1 MTLQERVDY
10 LSYIF
15 DLLQD
20 TNSRIE
26 KEQIVK
32 DIDPKCKEDFD
43 FIIEC
48 LAGKHKFGYTYKRYP
63 FLYNSTI
70 YAMTVKSVLQFLLTP
85 AKDKDLS
92 TENIMSYVSLTTNWA
107 DFFEPIVNRTL
118 RLGIGESLVEKSIIS
133 PMLAKKFE
141 GDIKFSKD
149 GYFVTEKLDGNR
161 CIASW
166 DGEKWNF
173 TSRNGK
179 AMHVNFDMS
188 CMDKRY
194 VYDGEVLS
202 PLQTSNSK
210 KLEDMVFGR
219 GDSNFKNND
228 TDFNF
233 TSGMINR
240 HTTDKK
246 LVYNIF
252 DIVDTNSSYIDRRME
267 LETFNRLDI
276 GEDIRIVPVLAHYKT
291 PDELKLYIW
300 SLLNKVTDT
309 GAEGLM
315 INLANSNYLNKR
327 TDQLLKLKKVY
338 TMDMKVFDWS
348 YGTGKYYNVLG
359 NIYCQANF
367 DGKVVTCSVGTGIS
381 DEQREDWALHPE
393 KICGK
398 IVEISYFSLSQESAN
413 RGTNRYSLRFPRLK
427 RVRDDKEE
435 TSQY

>member
-92 TENIMSYVSLTTNWA
+92 TENIMSYVSLTTKWA

-133 PMLAKKFE
+133 PMLAKKLE
-141 GDIKFSKD
+141 NDVKFSKN

-161 CIASW
+161 CIASY

-179 AMHVNFDMS
+179 AMHVDIDMS
-188 CMDKRY
+188 SMDKSY
-194 VYDGEVLS
+194 IYDGEIMT
-202 PLQTSNSK
+202 PAQTINSE
-210 KLEDMVFGR
+210 LRGREILFGAKQT
-219 GDSNFKNND
+219 DWQKE
-228 TDFNF
+228 DFNT
-233 TSGMINR
+233 TSGLINR
-240 HTTDKK
+240 HT
-246 LVYNIF
+246 
-252 DIVDTNSSYIDRRME
+252 
-267 LETFNRLDI
+267 
-276 GEDIRIVPVLAHYKT
+276 
-291 PDELKLYIW
+291 
-300 SLLNKVTDT
+300 LNKVLIFNVFDILMDAPYIERRRELDKLSPDDT
-309 GAEGLM
+309 GLDVRILPTLGHFETKEDLFANIPTLLDKITGTGGEGLM
-315 INLANSNYLNKR
+315 INLADSTYLQKR
-327 TDQLLKLKKVY
+327 TDQLLKVKKVY
-338 TMDMKVFDWS
+338 TMDMRVFDWS
-348 YGTGKYYNVLG
+348 YGTGKYYDVVG

-393 KICGK
+393 KIVGK
-398 IVEISYFSLSQESAN
+398 IVEVSYFSLSQDKAKK
-413 RGTNRYSLRFPRLK
+413 GTNEYSLRFPRLK
-427 RVRDDKEE
+427 RVRDDKDE

>member
-32 DIDPKCKEDFD
+32 DIDPRCKEDFD

-70 YAMTVKSVLQFLLTP
+70 CAMTVKSVLQFLLTP

-92 TENIMSYVSLTTNWA
+92 TENIMSYVSLTTKWA

-133 PMLAKKFE
+133 PMLAKKLE
-141 GDIKFSKD
+141 NDVKFSKN

-161 CIASW
+161 CIASY

-179 AMHVNFDMS
+179 AMHVDIDMS
-188 CMDKRY
+188 LMDKSY
-194 VYDGEVLS
+194 IYDGEIMT
-202 PLQTSNSK
+202 PAQTINSE
-210 KLEDMVFGR
+210 LRGREILFGAKQT
-219 GDSNFKNND
+219 DWQKE
-228 TDFNF
+228 DFNT
-233 TSGMINR
+233 TSGLINR
-240 HTTDKK
+240 HT
-246 LVYNIF
+246 
-252 DIVDTNSSYIDRRME
+252 
-267 LETFNRLDI
+267 
-276 GEDIRIVPVLAHYKT
+276 
-291 PDELKLYIW
+291 
-300 SLLNKVTDT
+300 LNKVLTFNVFDILIDAPYIERRRELDKLSPEDT
-309 GAEGLM
+309 GLDVRILPTLGHFATKEDLFANIPILLDKITSTGGEGLM
-315 INLANSNYLNKR
+315 INLADSPYLQKR
-327 TDQLLKLKKVY
+327 TDQLLKVKKVY
-338 TMDMKVFDWS
+338 TMDMRVFDWS
-348 YGTGKYYNVLG
+348 YGTGKYYDVLG

-381 DEQREDWALHPE
+381 DEQREDWALHPD
-393 KICGK
+393 KIVGK
-398 IVEISYFSLSQESAN
+398 IVEVSYFSLSQDKAKK
-413 RGTNRYSLRFPRLK
+413 GTNEYSLRFPRLK

>member
-32 DIDPKCKEDFD
+32 DIDPRCKEDFD

-92 TENIMSYVSLTTNWA
+92 TENIMSYVSLTTKWA

-133 PMLAKKFE
+133 PMLAKKLE
-141 GDIKFSKD
+141 NDVKFSKN

-161 CIASW
+161 CIASY

-179 AMHVNFDMS
+179 AMHVDIDMS
-188 CMDKRY
+188 LMDKSY
-194 VYDGEVLS
+194 IYDGEIMT
-202 PLQTSNSK
+202 PAQTINSE
-210 KLEDMVFGR
+210 LRGREILFGAKQT
-219 GDSNFKNND
+219 DWQKE
-228 TDFNF
+228 DFNT
-233 TSGMINR
+233 TSGLINR
-240 HTTDKK
+240 HT
-246 LVYNIF
+246 
-252 DIVDTNSSYIDRRME
+252 
-267 LETFNRLDI
+267 
-276 GEDIRIVPVLAHYKT
+276 
-291 PDELKLYIW
+291 
-300 SLLNKVTDT
+300 LNKVLTFNVFDILIDAPYIERRRELDKLSPEDT
-309 GAEGLM
+309 GLDVRILPTLGHFATKEDLFANIPILLDKITSTGGEGLM
-315 INLANSNYLNKR
+315 INLADSPYLQKR
-327 TDQLLKLKKVY
+327 TDQLLKVKKVY
-338 TMDMKVFDWS
+338 TMDMRVFDWS
-348 YGTGKYYNVLG
+348 YGTGKYYDVLG

-381 DEQREDWALHPE
+381 DEQREDWALHPD
-393 KICGK
+393 KIVGK
-398 IVEISYFSLSQESAN
+398 IVEVSYFSLSQDKAKK
-413 RGTNRYSLRFPRLK
+413 GTNEYSLRFPRLK

>member
-92 TENIMSYVSLTTNWA
+92 TENIMSYVSLTTKWA

-133 PMLAKKFE
+133 PMLAKKLE
-141 GDIKFSKD
+141 NDVKFSKN

-179 AMHVNFDMS
+179 AMHVDIDMS
-188 CMDKRY
+188 LMDKSY
-194 VYDGEVLS
+194 IYDGEIMT
-202 PLQTSNSK
+202 PAQTINSE
-210 KLEDMVFGR
+210 LRGREILFGAKQT
-219 GDSNFKNND
+219 DWQKE
-228 TDFNF
+228 DFNT
-233 TSGMINR
+233 TSGLINR
-240 HTTDKK
+240 HT
-246 LVYNIF
+246 
-252 DIVDTNSSYIDRRME
+252 
-267 LETFNRLDI
+267 
-276 GEDIRIVPVLAHYKT
+276 
-291 PDELKLYIW
+291 
-300 SLLNKVTDT
+300 LNKVLTFNVFDILIDAPYIERRRELDKLSPEDT
-309 GAEGLM
+309 GLDVRILPTLGHFATKEDLFANIPILLDKITSTGGEGLM
-315 INLANSNYLNKR
+315 INLADSPYLQKR
-327 TDQLLKLKKVY
+327 TDQLLKVKKVY
-338 TMDMKVFDWS
+338 TMDMRVFDWS
-348 YGTGKYYNVLG
+348 YGTGKYYDVLG

-381 DEQREDWALHPE
+381 DEQREDWALHPD
-393 KICGK
+393 KIVGK
-398 IVEISYFSLSQESAN
+398 IVEVSYFSLSQDKAKK
-413 RGTNRYSLRFPRLK
+413 GTNEYSLRFPRLK
-427 RVRDDKEE
+427 RVRDDKDE

>member
-92 TENIMSYVSLTTNWA
+92 TENIMSYVSLTTKWA

-133 PMLAKKFE
+133 PMLAKKLE
-141 GDIKFSKD
+141 NDVKFSKN

-161 CIASW
+161 CIASY
-166 DGEKWNF
+166 DGKKWNF

-179 AMHVNFDMS
+179 AMHVDIDMS
-188 CMDKRY
+188 LMDKSHI
-194 VYDGEVLS
+194 YDGEIMT
-202 PLQTSNSK
+202 PAQTINSE
-210 KLEDMVFGR
+210 LRGREILFGAKQT
-219 GDSNFKNND
+219 DWQKE
-228 TDFNF
+228 DFNT
-233 TSGMINR
+233 TSGLINR
-240 HTTDKK
+240 HT
-246 LVYNIF
+246 
-252 DIVDTNSSYIDRRME
+252 
-267 LETFNRLDI
+267 
-276 GEDIRIVPVLAHYKT
+276 
-291 PDELKLYIW
+291 
-300 SLLNKVTDT
+300 LNKVLIFNVFDILMDAPYIERRRELDKLSPDDT
-309 GAEGLM
+309 GLDVRILPTLGHFVTKEDLFANIPTLLDKITGTGGEGLM
-315 INLANSNYLNKR
+315 VNLADSTYLQKR
-327 TDQLLKLKKVY
+327 TDQLLKVKKVY
-338 TMDMKVFDWS
+338 TMDMRVFDWS
-348 YGTGKYYNVLG
+348 YGTGKYYDVVG

-393 KICGK
+393 KIVGK
-398 IVEISYFSLSQESAN
+398 IVEVSYFSLSQDKAKK
-413 RGTNRYSLRFPRLK
+413 GTNEYSLRFPRLK
-427 RVRDDKEE
+427 RVRDDKDE

>member
-92 TENIMSYVSLTTNWA
+92 TENIMSYVSLTTKWA

-133 PMLAKKFE
+133 PMLAKKLE
-141 GDIKFSKD
+141 NDVKFSKN

-161 CIASW
+161 CIASY

-179 AMHVNFDMS
+179 AMHVDIDMS
-188 CMDKRY
+188 LMDKSY
-194 VYDGEVLS
+194 IYDGEIMT
-202 PLQTSNSK
+202 PAQTINSE
-210 KLEDMVFGR
+210 LRGREILFGAKQT
-219 GDSNFKNND
+219 DWQKE
-228 TDFNF
+228 DFNT
-233 TSGMINR
+233 TSGLINR
-240 HTTDKK
+240 HT
-246 LVYNIF
+246 
-252 DIVDTNSSYIDRRME
+252 
-267 LETFNRLDI
+267 
-276 GEDIRIVPVLAHYKT
+276 
-291 PDELKLYIW
+291 
-300 SLLNKVTDT
+300 LNKVLTFNVFDILMDAPYIERRRELDKLSPDDT
-309 GAEGLM
+309 GLDVRILPTLGHFATKEDLFANIPILLDKITGTGGEGLM
-315 INLANSNYLNKR
+315 INLADSTYLQKR
-327 TDQLLKLKKVY
+327 TDQLLKVKKVY
-338 TMDMKVFDWS
+338 TMDMRVFDWS
-348 YGTGKYYNVLG
+348 YGTGKYYDVVG

>member
-32 DIDPKCKEDFD
+32 DIHPRCKEDFD

-70 YAMTVKSVLQFLLTP
+70 GAMTVKSVLQFLLTP

-92 TENIMSYVSLTTNWA
+92 TENIMSYVSLTTKWA

-133 PMLAKKFE
+133 PMLAKKLE
-141 GDIKFSKD
+141 NDVKFSKN

-161 CIASW
+161 CIASY

-179 AMHVNFDMS
+179 AMHVDIDMS
-188 CMDKRY
+188 LMDKSY
-194 VYDGEVLS
+194 IYDGEIMT
-202 PLQTSNSK
+202 PAQTINSE
-210 KLEDMVFGR
+210 LRGREILFGAKQT
-219 GDSNFKNND
+219 DWQKE
-228 TDFNF
+228 DFNT
-233 TSGMINR
+233 TSGLINR
-240 HTTDKK
+240 HT
-246 LVYNIF
+246 
-252 DIVDTNSSYIDRRME
+252 
-267 LETFNRLDI
+267 
-276 GEDIRIVPVLAHYKT
+276 
-291 PDELKLYIW
+291 
-300 SLLNKVTDT
+300 LNKVLTFNVFDILIDAPYIERRRELDKLSPEDT
-309 GAEGLM
+309 GLDVRILPTLGHFATKEDLFANIPMLLDKITSTGGEGLM
-315 INLANSNYLNKR
+315 INLADSPYLQKR
-327 TDQLLKLKKVY
+327 TDQLLKVKKVY
-338 TMDMKVFDWS
+338 TMDMRVFDWS
-348 YGTGKYYNVLG
+348 YGTGKYYDVLG

-381 DEQREDWALHPE
+381 DEQREDWALHPD
-393 KICGK
+393 KIVGK
-398 IVEISYFSLSQESAN
+398 IVEVSYFSLSQDKAKK
-413 RGTNRYSLRFPRLK
+413 GTNEYSLRFPRLK

>member
-32 DIDPKCKEDFD
+32 DIDPRCKEDFN

-92 TENIMSYVSLTTNWA
+92 TENIMSYVSLTTKWA

-133 PMLAKKFE
+133 PMLAKKLE
-141 GDIKFSKD
+141 NDVKFSKN

-161 CIASW
+161 CIASY

-179 AMHVNFDMS
+179 AMHVDIDMS
-188 CMDKRY
+188 LMDKSY
-194 VYDGEVLS
+194 IYDGEIMT
-202 PLQTSNSK
+202 PAQTINSE
-210 KLEDMVFGR
+210 LRGREILFGAKQT
-219 GDSNFKNND
+219 DWQKE
-228 TDFNF
+228 DFNT
-233 TSGMINR
+233 TSGLINR
-240 HTTDKK
+240 HT
-246 LVYNIF
+246 
-252 DIVDTNSSYIDRRME
+252 
-267 LETFNRLDI
+267 
-276 GEDIRIVPVLAHYKT
+276 
-291 PDELKLYIW
+291 
-300 SLLNKVTDT
+300 LNKVLTFNVFDILMDAPYIERRRELDKLSPEDT
-309 GAEGLM
+309 GLDVRILPTLGHFATKEDLFANIPILLDKITGTGGEGLM
-315 INLANSNYLNKR
+315 INLADSPYLQKR
-327 TDQLLKLKKVY
+327 TDQLLKVKKVY
-338 TMDMKVFDWS
+338 TMDMRVFDWS
-348 YGTGKYYNVLG
+348 YGTGKYYDVLG

-367 DGKVVTCSVGTGIS
+367 DGKVVTCSLGTGIS
-381 DEQREDWALHPE
+381 DEQRELWALHPD
-393 KICGK
+393 KIVGK
-398 IVEISYFSLSQESAN
+398 IVEVSYFSLSQDKTKK
-413 RGTNRYSLRFPRLK
+413 GTNEYSLRFPRLK
-427 RVRDDKEE
+427 RVRADKDE

>member
-10 LSYIF
+10 LSYVF

-70 YAMTVKSVLQFLLTP
+70 CAMTVKSVLQFLLTP

-92 TENIMSYVSLTTNWA
+92 TENIISYVSLTTNWA

-133 PMLAKKFE
+133 PMLAKKLE
-141 GDIKFSKD
+141 NDVKFSKN

-179 AMHVNFDMS
+179 AMHVDIDMS
-188 CMDKRY
+188 LMDKSY
-194 VYDGEVLS
+194 IYDGEIMT
-202 PLQTSNSK
+202 PAQTINSE
-210 KLEDMVFGR
+210 LRGREILFGAKQT
-219 GDSNFKNND
+219 DWQKE
-228 TDFNF
+228 DFNT
-233 TSGMINR
+233 TSGLINR
-240 HTTDKK
+240 HT
-246 LVYNIF
+246 
-252 DIVDTNSSYIDRRME
+252 
-267 LETFNRLDI
+267 
-276 GEDIRIVPVLAHYKT
+276 
-291 PDELKLYIW
+291 
-300 SLLNKVTDT
+300 LNKVLIFNVFDILMDAPYIERRHELDKLSPDDT
-309 GAEGLM
+309 GLDVRILPTLGRFATKEDLFANIPTLLDKITGTGGEGLM
-315 INLANSNYLNKR
+315 INLADSPYLQKR
-327 TDQLLKLKKVY
+327 TDQLLKVKKVY
-338 TMDMKVFDWS
+338 TMDMRVFDWS
-348 YGTGKYYNVLG
+348 YGTGKYYDVVG

-393 KICGK
+393 KIVGK
-398 IVEISYFSLSQESAN
+398 IVEVSYFSLSQDKAKK
-413 RGTNRYSLRFPRLK
+413 GTNEYSLRFPRLK

>member
-1 MTLQERVDY
+1 
-10 LSYIF
+10 
-15 DLLQD
+15 
-20 TNSRIE
+20 
-26 KEQIVK
+26 
-32 DIDPKCKEDFD
+32 
-43 FIIEC
+43 
-48 LAGKHKFGYTYKRYP
+48 
-63 FLYNSTI
+63 
-70 YAMTVKSVLQFLLTP
+70 
-85 AKDKDLS
+85 
-92 TENIMSYVSLTTNWA
+92 
-107 DFFEPIVNRTL
+107 
-118 RLGIGESLVEKSIIS
+118 
-133 PMLAKKFE
+133 
-141 GDIKFSKD
+141 
-149 GYFVTEKLDGNR
+149 
-161 CIASW
+161 
-166 DGEKWNF
+166 
-173 TSRNGK
+173 
-179 AMHVNFDMS
+179 
-188 CMDKRY
+188 
-194 VYDGEVLS
+194 
-202 PLQTSNSK
+202 
-210 KLEDMVFGR
+210 
-219 GDSNFKNND
+219 
-228 TDFNF
+228 
-233 TSGMINR
+233 
-240 HTTDKK
+240 
-246 LVYNIF
+246 
-252 DIVDTNSSYIDRRME
+252 ME
-267 LETFNRLDI
+267 LEKFNRLDI

-291 PDELKLYIW
+291 PDELKLDIW

>member
-10 LSYIF
+10 LSYVF

-92 TENIMSYVSLTTNWA
+92 TENIMSYVSLTTKWA

-133 PMLAKKFE
+133 PMLAKKLE
-141 GDIKFSKD
+141 NDVKFSKN

-161 CIASW
+161 CIASY

-179 AMHVNFDMS
+179 AMHVDIDMS
-188 CMDKRY
+188 LMDKSY
-194 VYDGEVLS
+194 IYDGEIMT
-202 PLQTSNSK
+202 PAQTINSE
-210 KLEDMVFGR
+210 LRGREILFGAKQT
-219 GDSNFKNND
+219 DWQKE
-228 TDFNF
+228 DFNT
-233 TSGMINR
+233 TSGLINR
-240 HTTDKK
+240 HT
-246 LVYNIF
+246 
-252 DIVDTNSSYIDRRME
+252 
-267 LETFNRLDI
+267 
-276 GEDIRIVPVLAHYKT
+276 
-291 PDELKLYIW
+291 
-300 SLLNKVTDT
+300 LNKVLIFNVFDILMDAPYIERRRELDKLSPDDT
-309 GAEGLM
+309 GLDVRILPTLGHFATKEDLFANIPILLDKITGTGGEGLM
-315 INLANSNYLNKR
+315 INLADSTYLQKR
-327 TDQLLKLKKVY
+327 TDQLLKVKKVY
-338 TMDMKVFDWS
+338 TMDMRVFDWS
-348 YGTGKYYNVLG
+348 YGTGKYYDVVG

-393 KICGK
+393 KIVGK
-398 IVEISYFSLSQESAN
+398 IVEVSYFSLSQDKAKK
-413 RGTNRYSLRFPRLK
+413 GTNEYSLRFPRLK
-427 RVRDDKEE
+427 RVRDDKDE

>member
-32 DIDPKCKEDFD
+32 DIDQRCKEDFD

-70 YAMTVKSVLQFLLTP
+70 GAMTVKSVLQFLLTP

-92 TENIMSYVSLTTNWA
+92 TENIMSYVSLTTKWA

-133 PMLAKKFE
+133 PMLAKKLE
-141 GDIKFSKD
+141 NDVKFSKN

-161 CIASW
+161 CIASY

-179 AMHVNFDMS
+179 AMHVDIDMS
-188 CMDKRY
+188 LMDKSY
-194 VYDGEVLS
+194 IYDGEIMT
-202 PLQTSNSK
+202 PAQTINSE
-210 KLEDMVFGR
+210 LRGREILFGAKQT
-219 GDSNFKNND
+219 DWQKE
-228 TDFNF
+228 DFNT
-233 TSGMINR
+233 TSGLINR
-240 HTTDKK
+240 HT
-246 LVYNIF
+246 
-252 DIVDTNSSYIDRRME
+252 
-267 LETFNRLDI
+267 
-276 GEDIRIVPVLAHYKT
+276 
-291 PDELKLYIW
+291 
-300 SLLNKVTDT
+300 LNKVLTFNVFDILIDAPYIERRRELDKLSPEDT
-309 GAEGLM
+309 GLDVRILPTLGHFATKEDLFANIPILLDKITSTGGEGLM
-315 INLANSNYLNKR
+315 INLADSPYLQKR
-327 TDQLLKLKKVY
+327 TDQLLKVKKVY
-338 TMDMKVFDWS
+338 TMDMRVFDWS
-348 YGTGKYYNVLG
+348 YGTGKYYDVLG

-381 DEQREDWALHPE
+381 DEQRELWALHPD
-393 KICGK
+393 KIVGK
-398 IVEISYFSLSQESAN
+398 IVEVSYFSLSQDKAKK
-413 RGTNRYSLRFPRLK
+413 GTNEYSLRFPRLK

>member
-92 TENIMSYVSLTTNWA
+92 TENIMSYVSLTTKWA

-133 PMLAKKFE
+133 PMLAKKLE
-141 GDIKFSKD
+141 NDVKFSKN

-161 CIASW
+161 CIASY

-179 AMHVNFDMS
+179 AMHVDIDMS
-188 CMDKRY
+188 LMDKSY
-194 VYDGEVLS
+194 IYDGEIMT
-202 PLQTSNSK
+202 PAQTINSE
-210 KLEDMVFGR
+210 LRGREILFGAKQT
-219 GDSNFKNND
+219 DWQKE
-228 TDFNF
+228 DFNT
-233 TSGMINR
+233 TSGLINR
-240 HTTDKK
+240 HT
-246 LVYNIF
+246 
-252 DIVDTNSSYIDRRME
+252 
-267 LETFNRLDI
+267 
-276 GEDIRIVPVLAHYKT
+276 
-291 PDELKLYIW
+291 
-300 SLLNKVTDT
+300 LNKVLTFNVFDILIDAPYIERRRELDKLSPEDT
-309 GAEGLM
+309 GLDVRILPTLGHFATKEDLFANIPILLDKITSTGGEGLM
-315 INLANSNYLNKR
+315 INLADSPYLQKR
-327 TDQLLKLKKVY
+327 TDQLLKVKKVY
-338 TMDMKVFDWS
+338 TMDMRVFDWS
-348 YGTGKYYNVLG
+348 YGTGKYYDVLG

-381 DEQREDWALHPE
+381 DEQRELWALHPD
-393 KICGK
+393 KIVGK
-398 IVEISYFSLSQESAN
+398 IVEVSYFSLSQDKAKK
-413 RGTNRYSLRFPRLK
+413 GTNEYSLRFPRLK

>member
-32 DIDPKCKEDFD
+32 DIDPRCKEDFD

-70 YAMTVKSVLQFLLTP
+70 CAMTVKSVLQFLLTP

-133 PMLAKKFE
+133 PMLAKKLE
-141 GDIKFSKD
+141 NDVKFSKN

-179 AMHVNFDMS
+179 AMHVDIDMS
-188 CMDKRY
+188 LMDKSY
-194 VYDGEVLS
+194 IYDGEIMT
-202 PLQTSNSK
+202 PAQTINSE
-210 KLEDMVFGR
+210 LRGREILFGAKQT
-219 GDSNFKNND
+219 DWQKE
-228 TDFNF
+228 DFNT
-233 TSGMINR
+233 TSGLINR
-240 HTTDKK
+240 HT
-246 LVYNIF
+246 
-252 DIVDTNSSYIDRRME
+252 
-267 LETFNRLDI
+267 
-276 GEDIRIVPVLAHYKT
+276 
-291 PDELKLYIW
+291 
-300 SLLNKVTDT
+300 LNKVLTFNVFDILIDAPYIERRRELDKLSPEDT
-309 GAEGLM
+309 GLDVRILPTLGHFATKEDLFANIPTLLDKITSTGGEGLM
-315 INLANSNYLNKR
+315 INLADSPYLQKR
-327 TDQLLKLKKVY
+327 TDQLLKVKKVY
-338 TMDMKVFDWS
+338 TMDMRVFDWS
-348 YGTGKYYNVLG
+348 YGTGKYYDVVG

-393 KICGK
+393 KIVGK
-398 IVEISYFSLSQESAN
+398 IVEVSYFSLSQDKAKK
-413 RGTNRYSLRFPRLK
+413 GTNEYSLRFPRLK
-427 RVRDDKEE
+427 RVRDDKEK

>member
-32 DIDPKCKEDFD
+32 DIDPRCKEDFD

-70 YAMTVKSVLQFLLTP
+70 GAMTVKSVLQFLLTP

-92 TENIMSYVSLTTNWA
+92 TENIMSYVSLTTKWA

-133 PMLAKKFE
+133 PMLAKKLE
-141 GDIKFSKD
+141 NDVKFSKN

-161 CIASW
+161 CIASY

-179 AMHVNFDMS
+179 AMHVDIDMS
-188 CMDKRY
+188 LMDKSY
-194 VYDGEVLS
+194 IYDGEIMT
-202 PLQTSNSK
+202 PAQTINSE
-210 KLEDMVFGR
+210 LRGREILFGAKQT
-219 GDSNFKNND
+219 DWQKE
-228 TDFNF
+228 DFNT
-233 TSGMINR
+233 TSGLINR
-240 HTTDKK
+240 HT
-246 LVYNIF
+246 
-252 DIVDTNSSYIDRRME
+252 
-267 LETFNRLDI
+267 
-276 GEDIRIVPVLAHYKT
+276 
-291 PDELKLYIW
+291 
-300 SLLNKVTDT
+300 LNKVLTFNVFDILIDAPYIERRRELDKLSPEDT
-309 GAEGLM
+309 GLDVRILPTLGHFATKEDLFANIPMLLDKITSTGGEGLM
-315 INLANSNYLNKR
+315 INLADSPYLQKR
-327 TDQLLKLKKVY
+327 TDQLLKVKKVY
-338 TMDMKVFDWS
+338 TMDMRVFDWS
-348 YGTGKYYNVLG
+348 YGTGKYYDVLG